1 MNIHWAFANVRCCST
16 CWKCGTREKKKS
28 LHSHGFHPWVIHAK
42 IWDFIFEAAIIDFLV
57 RKDLR
62 NLLMQH
68 WMWDTNFL
76 QSFHSTHISL
86 ALPSELHSY
95 TICLQQW
102 ALWSSQMP
110 AVGQGNGGCKLRS
123 HLHWRELP
131 PLQGAPSF
139 YWRVLLALGRREA
152 QLSPGPQLAFTWAP
166 LFFLLLTGS
175 LRQTSLGKNNSSP
188 KL

>member
-166 LFFLLLTGS
+166 LFFLS
-175 LRQTSLGKNNSSP
+175 Y
-188 KL
+188 